1 MNKRV
6 IGGILTGAVI
16 ASSVACAIFDYKT
29 TVYQC
34 GKCKTIHKPSVKAWV
49 CGMHTFGKRMLKCPK
64 CGETSWNDR
73 FVVADES
80 DFI

>member
-1 MNKRV
+1 MNKKV
-6 IGGILTGAVI
+6 IGGVLAGVAIAASAAYAV
-16 ASSVACAIFDYKT
+16 FDYKT

-49 CGMHTFGKRMLKCPK
+49 CGMHTLGKRMLKCPK
-64 CGETSWNDR
+64 CGETSWHDR

>member
-1 MNKRV
+1 MNKKV
-6 IGGILTGAVI
+6 VGGVLAGVAI

-29 TVYQC
+29 TVYHC
-34 GKCKTIHKPSVKAWV
+34 RKCSTVHKPSVKDWV

-64 CGETSWNDR
+64 CGETSWHDR